1 MIVNESFTY
10 IVLTSGKLAV
20 VGRSKRAAKALAWRR
35 HETSAALPLVRFH
48 LIAIRLQLMK
58 NLVVCCLT
66 SALLGGAVAAW
77 IVTEQPGA
85 SWPGASAAQAQEL
98 LGEPSNGAAAGFA
111 AAQDQSRRGVRPDA
125 TLLAGASGAIDP
137 SLTQEELTNIH
148 VYDGANRGVVN
159 ITTRIYDRFFMLPT
173 SGEGAGS
180 GSVIDKQGHIL
191 TNNHVIEDARAIQV
205 TLPNGKD
212 YPAEVVGKDQEQDV
226 AVLKIEA
233 PPAELFP
240 IPIGKS
246 DNLRVGQRVYTLGN
260 PFGLEGTLT
269 TGIISNLNR
278 TLPSRVEGR
287 EMKSIIQT
295 DAAMN
300 PGNSGGPL
308 LDTSGRLIG
317 MNVAIATK
325 SGQSAGLG
333 FAIPVNRIRQI
344 VPELIKY
351 GKVVRADIGIV
362 AVVETDKGL
371 QIVET
376 NRGGAAEKAGLKGWT
391 LVQKRVSRGPL
402 TYNVQQKDRNA
413 ADVIVAV
420 DDQPI
425 DSASAFVD
433 KIEQHRPGDKVVL
446 TVLRNGQTVQVP
458 VLLGSS

>member
-1 MIVNESFTY
+1 
-10 IVLTSGKLAV
+10 
-20 VGRSKRAAKALAWRR
+20 
-35 HETSAALPLVRFH
+35 
-48 LIAIRLQLMK
+48 MK
-58 NLVVCCLT
+58 NLIVCCLA
-66 SALLGGAVAAW
+66 SALVGGAVAAW
-77 IVTEQPGA
+77 LVTERPGA
-85 SWPGASAAQAQEL
+85 WPGWPTARAQEL
-98 LGEPSNGAAAGFA
+98 FGNSPNGADAGIAAKSGQA
-111 AAQDQSRRGVRPDA
+111 RSVRPD
-125 TLLAGASGAIDP
+125 TSLLAGSSGAIDP
-137 SLTQEELTNIH
+137 SLTSEELTNIR
-148 VYDGANRGVVN
+148 VYEGANRGVVN
-159 ITTRIYDRFFMLPT
+159 ILTQFVGYDRFFMLP
-173 SGEGAGS
+173 SPGEGAGS

-191 TNNHVIEDARAIQV
+191 TNNHVIEDAKAIQV
-205 TLPNGKD
+205 TLPSGKS
-212 YPAEVVGKDQEQDV
+212 YQAELVGADAAQDV

-233 PPAELFP
+233 PASELYP
-240 IPIGKS
+240 IPVGKS

-325 SGQSAGLG
+325 TGQSAGLG
-333 FAIPVNRIRQI
+333 FAIPVNRVRQI

-351 GKVVRADIGIV
+351 GKVARADIGIV

-376 NRGGAAEKAGLKGWT
+376 NRGGAAEKAGLRGWK
-391 LVQKRVSRGPL
+391 LVQRRVTRGPL
-402 TYNVQQKDRNA
+402 SYNIQQKDQSS
-413 ADVIVAV
+413 ADIIVAV

-425 DSASAFVD
+425 EKAGAFLET
-433 KIEQHRPGDKVVL
+433 IEQHRPGEQVVL
-446 TVLRNGQTVQVP
+446 TVLRDGQTLQVP
-458 VLLGSS
+458 VTLGSS

>member
-1 MIVNESFTY
+1 
-10 IVLTSGKLAV
+10 
-20 VGRSKRAAKALAWRR
+20 
-35 HETSAALPLVRFH
+35 
-48 LIAIRLQLMK
+48 MK
-58 NLVVCCLT
+58 NLIVCCLA
-66 SALLGGAVAAW
+66 SAIMGGAVAVW
-77 IVTEQPGA
+77 LVTEHPGV
-85 SWPGASAAQAQEL
+85 WPGSTTAQAQDL
-98 LGEPSNGAAAGFA
+98 FGGGPDNFDGGFVSTK
-111 AAQDQSRRGVRPDA
+111 DQPRSVRPDT
-125 TLLAGASGAIDP
+125 TLLAGSSAPLNP
-137 SLTQEELTNIH
+137 SLTPEELTNIR
-148 VYDGANRGVVN
+148 VYEGANRGVVN
-159 ITTRIYDRFFMLPT
+159 ILTRTVSYDRFFMLP
-173 SGEGAGS
+173 SPGEGAGS

-191 TNNHVIEDARAIQV
+191 TNNHVIEDAQAIQV
-205 TLPNGKD
+205 TLPSGKN
-212 YPAEVVGKDQEQDV
+212 YPAEVVGTDAAQDV
-226 AVLKIEA
+226 AVLKIDA
-233 PPAELFP
+233 PADELYP

-325 SGQSAGLG
+325 TGQSAGLG

-344 VPELIKY
+344 VPELVKY
-351 GKVVRADIGIV
+351 GKVVRAEIGIV

-376 NRGGAAEKAGLKGWT
+376 NRGGAAEKAGLRGWK
-391 LVQKRVSRGPL
+391 LVQRRVTRGPL
-402 TYNVQQKDRNA
+402 VYNVQQKDRTV

-420 DDQPI
+420 DELPVE
-425 DSASAFVD
+425 SASAFVE
-433 KIEQHRPGDKVVL
+433 KIEEHRPGEQIVL
-446 TVLRNGQTVQVP
+446 TILRDGQSLQVP
-458 VLLGSS
+458 VTLAGS